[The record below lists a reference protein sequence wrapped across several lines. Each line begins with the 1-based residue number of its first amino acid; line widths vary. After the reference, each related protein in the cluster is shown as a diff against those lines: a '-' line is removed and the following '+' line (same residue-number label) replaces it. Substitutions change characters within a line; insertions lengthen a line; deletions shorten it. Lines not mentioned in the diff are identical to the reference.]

1 MTDQTQNTASTS
13 SGQAGF
19 TPLPD
24 EQNSNSGGGTPLA
37 QVATATIAIAKADL
51 EKFGIDENFARTNP
65 ALVDLILKTES
76 MKDEERKYWF
86 QLLPVMSA
94 DQVAKLQNILQNERD
109 QLEELDAK
117 YENEVAKLNSNAPSW
132 DPEKFR
138 QKKIETQK
146 NESAEEIREK
156 DAEAD
161 ILNQLENS

>member
-1 MTDQTQNTASTS
+1 MTDQSTNS
-13 SGQAGF
+13 GF

-24 EQNSNSGGGTPLA
+24 EKNPGTPLA
-37 QVATATIAIAKADL
+37 RVATAQIAIAKSDL
-51 EKFGIDENFARTNP
+51 AKFGIDESFARENP

-109 QLEELDAK
+109 QLKELDAK

-138 QKKIETQK
+138 KRKMETRKK
-146 NESAEEIREK
+146 ESAEEAREK
-156 DAEAD
+156 NAEAD
-161 ILNQLENS
+161 ILDQLENL

>member
-1 MTDQTQNTASTS
+1 MNNQAQTSGSTN
-13 SGQAGF
+13 SGQSAF

-24 EQNSNSGGGTPLA
+24 EHAKKSVSLA
-37 QVATATIAIAKADL
+37 KIAVKKIAIKKEDI
-51 EKFGIDENFARTNP
+51 EKFGVEENFVKMNP
-65 ALVDLILKTES
+65 VLIDLILKTES

-86 QLLPVMSA
+86 QLLPVMSD
-94 DQVAKLQNILQNERD
+94 DQIAKLQNILQNEHN

-117 YENEVAKLNSNAPSW
+117 YQNEITKLNSNTSSW

-146 NESAEEIREK
+146 KESAEEIREK
-156 DAEAD
+156 NTEAD